1 MCPALGWAAQREQL
15 LDHLPLLSF
24 EAAGTPESSTP
35 VEAEPS
41 RWVCKV
47 CSAAFLELHLL
58 NGKGQVPAQPD
69 AGESHAAL
77 TLTCSVT
84 STPSLWD
91 GGRTHGSS
99 LALWEQLS
107 SQPVSSWPP
116 PGVCALA
123 WSSLRVWQRGILF
136 AFSES
141 QQSISLVWGAVSPF
155 VALPGICSRVAS
167 SLACSATW
175 PNFQTL
181 PVTRSTERCLL

>member
-1 MCPALGWAAQREQL
+1 MCPALGWAVQGEQL

-47 CSAAFLELHLL
+47 CSAAFLELQLL

-69 AGESHAAL
+69 AGESRAAL
-77 TLTCSVT
+77 PLTCSVT

-99 LALWEQLS
+99 LALREQLS
-107 SQPVSSWPP
+107 SQPVSSRPP

-123 WSSLRVWQRGILF
+123 
-136 AFSES
+136 
-141 QQSISLVWGAVSPF
+141 
-155 VALPGICSRVAS
+155 
-167 SLACSATW
+167 
-175 PNFQTL
+175 
-181 PVTRSTERCLL
+181 